1 MGVRISMDDFG
12 TGHASLS
19 YLRDFPFD
27 KIKIDRSFVR
37 EILRREDCLA
47 IIRAVTGLAGSL
59 GIAVAAEGAENA
71 EQVRRLRAEGCAEV
85 QGFFY
90 SEPRPA
96 RDLLSLIARDV
107 RASV

>member
-1 MGVRISMDDFG
+1 
-12 TGHASLS
+12 
-19 YLRDFPFD
+19 
-27 KIKIDRSFVR
+27 
-37 EILRREDCLA
+37 
-47 IIRAVTGLAGSL
+47 
-59 GIAVAAEGAENA
+59 
-71 EQVRRLRAEGCAEV
+71 V